1 MSHGQPPPQPRF
13 TLDPTKKKKSLTKCE
28 QCGKPLPIYLL
39 GISACFKHICSCTTV
54 YEDRDG
60 KFVRTGNDRNPVAE
74 YDRAQKKAKA
84 KKVKPVAGKDRKDLS
99 HEPPLTLT
107 TKPCRCVTVIG
118 GKLMEK
124 HQELVLAFQANGAVF
139 PVIATMKMVGAP
151 RGTRLTTLVPTYC
164 PFCGQKYERG

>member
-1 MSHGQPPPQPRF
+1 VSHGQPPPQPRF
-13 TLDPTKKKKSLTKCE
+13 TLDPSKKATKKQVIKKVTRCQDCNKA
-28 QCGKPLPIYLL
+28 LPVHLL
-39 GISACFKHICSCTTV
+39 GIMKDFKSVCVCGAV
-54 YEDRDG
+54 YEDQGG
-60 KFVRTGNDRNPVAE
+60 KFVRAGNERNPVAE
-74 YDRAQKKAKA
+74 YDKAQKKAKKA
-84 KKVKPVAGKDRKDLS
+84 KPVAPAS
-99 HEPPLTLT
+99 PP
-107 TKPCRCVTVIG
+107 KQKRCRCVTVMG